1 MSSPYKLSLSSAIM
15 INMNIMLGAGI
26 FLNPVVLSLYA
37 GALSP
42 ISYLVVGLLILPLI
56 LSLTYLLRRVPGGS
70 FYDFGSQIN
79 QLTGFIAAWS
89 YFLGKLSSGALM
101 LHFGFSLLQ
110 ELIPWMQNFN
120 ILTIDFIGII
130 GFTLLNL
137 LGLKTGKYIQ
147 LLFMILKV
155 IPIVAIVGIGFF
167 SFNPAN
173 FTPSNM
179 DIKGLYI
186 TIPLVLY
193 AFTGF
198 EASCSLYRL
207 MANPEKNAARAVILS
222 FLGVL
227 SMTMLFQAAFYAAVN
242 PDLLMFTPYFDGLSL
257 FLYSTIW
264 AFPAKNIIVW
274 LLQSSVAL
282 SALGGSYGILF
293 SVNWNLYILA
303 KDKLTIFSN
312 TFSKLNRYHIAWMC
326 VLAEAL
332 LYFIYLFSTNGYQ
345 IPLQQLAALGCTVA
359 YAIST
364 LALLF
369 VRIRQQKT
377 GGMIT
382 VVAVLGTI
390 CCAIL
395 LLTTINSIFKYSLAP
410 LTGYLALLSV
420 GILMFGYQRR
430 KNTKS
435 LT

>member
-147 LLFMILKV
+147 LLFMILKI

-173 FTPSNM
+173 FTPSRRSLTR
-179 DIKGLYI
+179 GLPLSYVPQK
-186 TIPLVLY
+186 TIR
-193 AFTGF
+193 FG
-198 EASCSLYRL
+198 
-207 MANPEKNAARAVILS
+207 LS
-222 FLGVL
+222 F
-227 SMTMLFQAAFYAAVN
+227 
-242 PDLLMFTPYFDGLSL
+242 
-257 FLYSTIW
+257 I
-264 AFPAKNIIVW
+264 
-274 LLQSSVAL
+274 
-282 SALGGSYGILF
+282 
-293 SVNWNLYILA
+293 
-303 KDKLTIFSN
+303 
-312 TFSKLNRYHIAWMC
+312 
-326 VLAEAL
+326 
-332 LYFIYLFSTNGYQ
+332 
-345 IPLQQLAALGCTVA
+345 
-359 YAIST
+359 
-364 LALLF
+364 
-369 VRIRQQKT
+369 
-377 GGMIT
+377 
-382 VVAVLGTI
+382 
-390 CCAIL
+390 
-395 LLTTINSIFKYSLAP
+395 
-410 LTGYLALLSV
+410 
-420 GILMFGYQRR
+420 
-430 KNTKS
+430 
-435 LT
+435 